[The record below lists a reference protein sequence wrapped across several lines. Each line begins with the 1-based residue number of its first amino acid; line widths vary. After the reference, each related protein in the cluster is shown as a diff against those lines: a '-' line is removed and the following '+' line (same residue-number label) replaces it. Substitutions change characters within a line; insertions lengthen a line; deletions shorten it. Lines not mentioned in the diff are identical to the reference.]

1 MRGNASSHKKSPVKP
16 VGHVRVIGGNLRG
29 SKIAVPDSPGLRP
42 TGDRIRETLFN
53 WLAPTIHGA
62 RCLDLFAGTGV
73 LGIEAVSRG
82 ALESVFVERDA
93 RLAKDIEANLARLK
107 VDTARVANVD
117 AIDFL
122 RGKPIPFDVAFVDPP
137 FGRSLWDET
146 LALLASGWIAPG
158 GLVYVESPRTL
169 ELRVPPAFALHRE
182 GQAGEVRYALY
193 RAALG

>member
-29 SKIAVPDSPGLRP
+29 SKIAVPDAPGLRP

-62 RCLDLFAGTGV
+62 RCVDLYAGTGV

-82 ALESVFVERDA
+82 AGEVVLVERDF

-107 VDTARVANVD
+107 VANARVAAVD
-117 AIDFL
+117 AIDWL
-122 RGKPIPFDVAFVDPP
+122 RGKPQPFDVAFVDPP
-137 FGRSLWDET
+137 FGAALWDET

-158 GLVYVESPRTL
+158 GLVYVESPRM
-169 ELRVPPAFALHRE
+169 PALTIPAVFALHRE